1 MLRAVASGVTFPA
14 GTPQLDPERAARGR
28 CGSTGEVPRWQ
39 LNRDGIKPP
48 TLLLLLRLREKRWEL
63 LQLLGG
69 GSRSRPACSQELPSE
84 EGQGKARALSASV
97 SCRKGLWQKETSP
110 QGSQS
115 PREREH
121 PGCPNGR
128 LSWYP
133 TLCNYREARAG
144 DSQGTEP
151 SFGV

>member
-14 GTPQLDPERAARGR
+14 GTPQPDPERAARGR
-28 CGSTGEVPRWQ
+28 CGSTGEVLRWQ
-39 LNRDGIKPP
+39 LNHDGIKPP
-48 TLLLLLRLREKRWEL
+48 THCCCSSEKSTGEL

-69 GSRSRPACSQELPSE
+69 GSGSRPACRQEPPSE
-84 EGQGKARALSASV
+84 EGQGRARALSASV
-97 SCRKGLWQKETSP
+97 SCRMGLWQKETSP
-110 QGSQS
+110 QGGQS

-128 LSWYP
+128 LSWYL
-133 TLCNYREARAG
+133 TLYNYREARAG